1 MTVRATRA
9 RRVLIVDDAEELREV
24 LTLFMERADGL
35 EVVGEAVDGLDGVE
49 KARDL
54 QPDVVILDI
63 AMPRMDGLQALPLI
77 REASPGARVVIL
89 SGFGES
95 TMAGEAM
102 RAGADHY
109 VPKGGRLSELVT
121 LVEAL

>member
-1 MTVRATRA
+1 MTVRDTST

-24 LTLFMERADGL
+24 LTLFMERAEGL

-89 SGFGES
+89 SGFGDS
-95 TMAGEAM
+95 TMAEDAM

-109 VPKGGRLSELVT
+109 VQKGGRLSELVT

>member
-1 MTVRATRA
+1 MTVRATGA

-95 TMAGEAM
+95 TMAEEAM

>member
-1 MTVRATRA
+1 MTARATGA

-95 TMAGEAM
+95 TMAEEAM

>member
-1 MTVRATRA
+1 M
-9 RRVLIVDDAEELREV
+9 LIVDDAEELREV
-24 LTLFMERADGL
+24 LTLFMERAEGL

-89 SGFGES
+89 SGFGDS
-95 TMAGEAM
+95 TMAEDAM

-109 VPKGGRLSELVT
+109 VQKGGRLSELVT